1 MLSILSPSA
10 EAESNEPKSWALYP
24 ILGILIRIC
33 FDEDEVKEETCWM
46 F

>member
-24 ILGILIRIC
+24 ILGIL
-33 FDEDEVKEETCWM
+33 KEYAVNGM
-46 F
+46 K